1 MFIKVTNA
9 DIERRGD
16 PVVININS
24 IVSVYEDHAEGGSL
38 MTVIYSSNG
47 LMWHVEES
55 LETVYRLLEEASK
68 KTR

>member
-9 DIERRGD
+9 GIERRGD
-16 PVVININS
+16 PVIININS
-24 IVSVYEDHAEGGSL
+24 VVSVYEDHVEGGSL

-47 LMWHVEES
+47 LMWYVEES
-55 LETVYRLLEEASK
+55 LEAVYRLLEEALK

>member
-1 MFIKVTNA
+1 MFIKVNNA
-9 DIERRGD
+9 GNERRGD

-24 IVSVYEDHAEGGSL
+24 IVSVYEDHVEGGSL

>member
-9 DIERRGD
+9 DIERCGD

-24 IVSVYEDHAEGGSL
+24 IVSVYEDHVEGGSL